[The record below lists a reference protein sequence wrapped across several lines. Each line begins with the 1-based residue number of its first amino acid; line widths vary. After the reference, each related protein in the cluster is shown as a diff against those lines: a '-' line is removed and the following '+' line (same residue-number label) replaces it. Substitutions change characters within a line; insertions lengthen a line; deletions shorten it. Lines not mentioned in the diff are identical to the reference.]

1 MPLGVNGR
9 GFLSPSP
16 GHTIQPMAHF
26 DQGYALVIGVANY
39 PNVRPLP
46 ESVLNDARAV
56 SAILRDP
63 ARAGYPSNQVKL
75 LLDKE
80 ATRQGILNGLAWLAN
95 NAGKDATA
103 VVYFSGHGGRITSGE
118 HAGNYLIPY
127 DTRLNAIKTTAIS
140 SAEFTAALN
149 KIQTQKLVVLLD
161 ACHSGGTGDPKDL
174 DPDTGA
180 LINADVKA
188 MDEPV
193 VKRGLDD
200 AAYDQLKQGS
210 GRVIFA
216 SSKSEEVSYVLPN
229 AQNSLFTQCLLEAID
244 GKAKHEGDGLLRIFD
259 VVSYVF
265 QEVPKRHTKQHPIFK
280 VNDLDA
286 NFPLALYK
294 GGEKSL
300 AGAPIQPTMAAD
312 LIALLPKRTTLNT
325 SNIVAIR
332 NFIDEHYTP
341 EEMEVLCADVAAAI
355 EARTG
360 QPARL
365 SLSIV
370 GAAGKPQ
377 KLAAQAIAE
386 YLNRRGW
393 LPDLVEVL
401 RRDFPD
407 QV

>member
-1 MPLGVNGR
+1 
-9 GFLSPSP
+9 
-16 GHTIQPMAHF
+16 MAHF
-26 DQGYALVIGVANY
+26 AQGYALVIGVANY
-39 PNVRPLP
+39 PHVRPLP
-46 ESVLNDARAV
+46 ESVLNDARAI
-56 SAILRDP
+56 SAILQDP
-63 ARAGYPSNQVKL
+63 ARAGYPKDQVKL
-75 LLDKE
+75 LLDRE

-95 NAGKDATA
+95 NAGRDATA

-140 SAEFTAALN
+140 SAELTAALN

-161 ACHSGGTGDPKDL
+161 ACHSGGTGDPKDIGL
-174 DPDTGA
+174 AGDRDPNAGM
-180 LINADVKA
+180 LINIDAKA
-188 MDEPV
+188 TDEPA

-200 AAYDQLKQGS
+200 AAYDQLKQGA

-216 SSKSEEVSYVLPN
+216 SSKPEEVSYVMPN
-229 AQNSLFTQCLLEAID
+229 APNSLFTQCLLEAIN

-265 QEVPKRHTKQHPIFK
+265 QEVPRRHAQQHPIFK

-286 NFPLALYK
+286 NFPLALYL
-294 GGEKSL
+294 GGEKAL
-300 AGAPIQPTMAAD
+300 AGASAQPTTAAD

-341 EEMEVLCADVAAAI
+341 EEMEVLCADVAAMV

-360 QPARL
+360 QPTRL

>member
-1 MPLGVNGR
+1 
-9 GFLSPSP
+9 
-16 GHTIQPMAHF
+16 MAHF

-39 PNVRPLP
+39 PHVRPLP
-46 ESVLNDARAV
+46 ESVLNDARAI
-56 SAILRDP
+56 SAILQDP
-63 ARAGYPSNQVKL
+63 TRAGYPRDHVRL

-127 DTRLNAIKTTAIS
+127 DTRLNAIETTAIS
-140 SAEFTAALN
+140 STEFTAALN

-161 ACHSGGTGDPKDL
+161 ACHSGGTGDPKDAGLAGEAL
-174 DPDTGA
+174 DPNAGL
-180 LINADVKA
+180 LINMDAKA
-188 MDEPV
+188 VDEPA

-229 AQNSLFTQCLLEAID
+229 AQNSLFTQCLLEALN

-265 QEVPKRHTKQHPIFK
+265 QEVPRRHAKQHPIFK

-286 NFPLALYK
+286 NFPLALYL
-294 GGEKSL
+294 GGEKTL
-300 AGAPIQPTMAAD
+300 AGAPVQPTTAAD
-312 LIALLPKRTTLNT
+312 LIALLPKRTMLNT
-325 SNIVAIR
+325 SNIVAVR
-332 NFIDEHYTP
+332 NFIDEHYTLD
-341 EEMEVLCADVAAAI
+341 EMEVLCADVAAII
-355 EARTG
+355 EERTG
-360 QPARL
+360 QSPRL

-393 LPDLVEVL
+393 LPYLVEVL

>member
-1 MPLGVNGR
+1 
-9 GFLSPSP
+9 
-16 GHTIQPMAHF
+16 MAYF

-39 PNVRPLP
+39 PHVRPLP
-46 ESVLNDARAV
+46 ESVLNDARAI
-56 SAILRDP
+56 SAILQDP
-63 ARAGYPSNQVKL
+63 LRAGYPNGRVKL

-80 ATRQGILNGLAWLAN
+80 ATRGGILNGLAWLAN
-95 NAGKDATA
+95 NAGRDATA
-103 VVYFSGHGGRITSGE
+103 VVYFSGHGGRVTGGE

-127 DTRLNAIKTTAIS
+127 DTRLDAIKTTAIS

-161 ACHSGGTGDPKDL
+161 ACHSGGTGDPKDVGLAGDL
-174 DPDTGA
+174 DPNAGV
-180 LINADVKA
+180 LINADIKT
-188 MDEPV
+188 MDEPT

-229 AQNSLFTQCLLEAID
+229 ARNSLFTQCLLEAID

-286 NFPLALYK
+286 NFPLALYR
-294 GGEKSL
+294 GGEKTL
-300 AGAPIQPTMAAD
+300 VGGTVQPTTAAD
-312 LIALLPKRTTLNT
+312 LIALLPRRTMLNA

-341 EEMEVLCADVAAAI
+341 DEMEVLCADIAAMV
-355 EARTG
+355 ETRTG
-360 QPARL
+360 QPVRL
-365 SLSIV
+365 SLSVV